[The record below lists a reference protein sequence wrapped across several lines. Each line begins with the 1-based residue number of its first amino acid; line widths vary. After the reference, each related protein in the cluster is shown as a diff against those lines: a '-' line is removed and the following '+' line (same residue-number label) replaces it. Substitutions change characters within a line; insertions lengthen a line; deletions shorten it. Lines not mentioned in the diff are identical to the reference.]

1 MTVSSMVEAGA
12 ELPGGR
18 SWGLWLRQ
26 IGGIVRLEI
35 GKVLFSRWSL
45 IGWGLALLP
54 VLLLAARTAII
65 VVFAQEATATAVNEQ
80 LFAAVYQSLIL
91 RLCVFFG
98 CLATFINL
106 FRGEMHQRTLHY
118 YLLAPV
124 RREVLVGGKFLGGWL
139 GTAALFGGSVLVTR
153 LLLLAQGDMVR
164 VAADGNWP
172 WLTLAYLGVTLLACL
187 CYGAVFTVI
196 GILPINPIGPALFLF
211 AWEWVNLLMPAAL
224 KPLSVVYWLE
234 ALFPVPLD
242 LGPVAILSTPPSWPL
257 ALAVLFGASA
267 LLLGL
272 AMRRARGLEISY
284 GDD

>member
-1 MTVSSMVEAGA
+1 MTMASMTEAA
-12 ELPGGR
+12 AADPGGR
-18 SWGLWLRQ
+18 LWGLWRRQ
-26 IGGIVRLEI
+26 IGGIVRLEL

-54 VLLLAARTAII
+54 VLLLGARTAII
-65 VVFAQEATATAVNEQ
+65 VVFDQEANATAVNEQ
-80 LFAAVYQSLIL
+80 LFAAVFQTLIL

-98 CLATFINL
+98 CLAIFINL

-139 GTAALFGGSVLVTR
+139 GATALFGGSVLVTR

-164 VAADGNWP
+164 VAADGPWP
-172 WLTLAYLGVTLLACL
+172 WLTLAYLVVTLLACL

-211 AWEWVNLLMPAAL
+211 AFW
-224 KPLSVVYWLE
+224 WLTRRTRGRS
-234 ALFPVPLD
+234 PRC
-242 LGPVAILSTPPSWPL
+242 
-257 ALAVLFGASA
+257 AS
-267 LLLGL
+267 
-272 AMRRARGLEISY
+272 R
-284 GDD
+284 